1 VAAATA
7 TDLNTER
14 QKARTAY
21 KRGALT
27 EAIDLAQS
35 VVRDAGGASQ
45 PDDILFLCLLLHAAR
60 RFTDATAIL
69 RDGVARFP
77 NDPAMHEN
85 LGVLLIALNDAPGAI
100 AACEAALALGTDSP
114 NVQDCLCD
122 AYNRIGRTDRAV
134 AAGRAALEAK
144 DRQFSR
150 RQPLVAMPAGSPP
163 RFNPAN
169 PAENVIAYC
178 LWGNEPRY
186 GVPLAENSRILP
198 HLFPGWSMRV
208 YHGTDVDPDFLREL
222 RTRGAD
228 LRPMSLPAGVPPHRR
243 LLWRFSV
250 LADSSVRRFLIRD
263 ADSLLS
269 VKERVAV
276 DAWLNSGYHFHAMRD
291 WFTHTDLLLAG
302 LWGGVGGILPGV
314 ETLLGQY
321 DGWRMENDHVDQ
333 DLLSETV
340 WPAIRGNILIHDS
353 IFTGCLGSVA
363 FPPFGAL
370 MPGMHIGQNAFH
382 HFARPG

>member
-1 VAAATA
+1 VASTTA
-7 TDLNTER
+7 TDLNDER
-14 QKARTAY
+14 QRARIAY
-21 KRGALT
+21 RRGALT

-35 VVRDAGGASQ
+35 VVHDGGGASQ

-60 RFTDATAIL
+60 RFTDAIAIL

-85 LGVLLIALNDAPGAI
+85 LGVLSIALGDAPGAV
-100 AACEAALALGTDSP
+100 AACEAAIALGTDSP
-114 NVQDCLCD
+114 NVLDCLCD

-134 AAGRAALEAK
+134 AAGRSALEAK

-150 RQPLVAMPAGSPP
+150 RPPLVAMPATAPP

-186 GVPLAENSRILP
+186 RVPLAENSRILP

-208 YHGTDVDPDFLREL
+208 YHATDVDPAFLRDL
-222 RTRGAD
+222 QTRGAD
-228 LRPMSLPAGVPPHRR
+228 LRPMALPAGVPPHRR
-243 LLWRFSV
+243 LLWRFAV
-250 LADSSVRRFLIRD
+250 LGDASVRRFLVRD

-276 DAWLNSGYHFHAMRD
+276 DAWLNSGYHFHTMRD
-291 WFTHTDLLLAG
+291 WFTHTDLVLAG
-302 LWGGVGGILPGV
+302 LWGGVGGILPDV

-321 DGWRMENDHVDQ
+321 AGWRMENDHVDQ

-340 WPAIRGNILIHDS
+340 WPAIRGNVLIHDS